1 MSEVIKINGV
11 DYPLADMKDE
21 QLKLIQ
27 QLKMV
32 ENLGEALNYSH
43 DYIVYLLSQE
53 FPNEP
58 AE

>member
-1 MSEVIKINGV
+1 MTEAININGV
-11 DYPLADMKDE
+11 DYPVADMTE
-21 QLKLIQ
+21 QQKKLIH
-27 QLKMV
+27 QLRMV

-53 FPNEP
+53 FPSES